1 MKTLH
6 LHVAWAVVAFTG
18 TLVATIASRRGSPEA
33 EVSSEPRSNA
43 ALRARISALEAE
55 LAKRNES
62 SAGETPTEPALTVV
76 PAAKGPDGTEAAR
89 PAAPAGPTLTVE
101 QIRAL
106 LKSGS
111 REDVARAIK
120 EIDLMTDRPQ
130 KLAFLRLMVESGD
143 QGQRS
148 RAVSM
153 LKKLGGP
160 EAVALIM
167 TVLSQEGSSSARM
180 QAAVALGDLGDASA
194 IPALQDAWRTGD
206 VQVRSGVAVGLDKF
220 GQREPAQAMVRTLAG
235 MLQSSDGGA
244 REDAVDILTHVPM
257 PESLPL
263 LVTALGDPTN
273 NHVREDAADAMG
285 AQKLVDALPFL
296 EKALQDPS
304 QNVREAAQRAI
315 NRIKTAKP

>member
-6 LHVAWAVVAFTG
+6 LHVAWAIVALTSTMVG
-18 TLVATIASRRGSPEA
+18 VIATRRGSAAPPMA
-33 EVSSEPRSNA
+33 EVGSESRSTA
-43 ALRARISALEAE
+43 VLRARISELETE
-55 LAKRNES
+55 LGKR
-62 SAGETPTEPALTVV
+62 GVPETP
-76 PAAKGPDGTEAAR
+76 AR
-89 PAAPAGPTLTVE
+89 PAVIEPGTDKVADVRATTASSPSMTVD

-106 LKSGS
+106 LKSS
-111 REDVARAIK
+111 NREDVAKALK

-130 KLAFLRLMVESGD
+130 KLALLRLMVESGD

-153 LKKLGGP
+153 LKKMGGP
-160 EAVALIM
+160 EAVALILS
-167 TVLSQEGSSSARM
+167 VLSQEGSSNARM
-180 QAAVALGDLGDASA
+180 QAAVALGELGDPSA

-235 MLQSSDGGA
+235 MLESSDGGI

-257 PESLPL
+257 PGSLPL
-263 LVTALGDPTN
+263 LVSALSDPTN

-285 AQKLVDALPFL
+285 AQKLVDSLPFL
-296 EKALQDPS
+296 EKALQDPA

-315 NRIKTAKP
+315 VRIKGPKP

>member
-6 LHVAWAVVAFTG
+6 LHVAWTIVALASTVG
-18 TLVATIASRRGSPEA
+18 GVIAARRESTPPNGAAGET
-33 EVSSEPRSNA
+33 RSIA
-43 ALRARISALEAE
+43 ALKARISQLEAE
-55 LAKRNES
+55 LAARG
-62 SAGETPTEPALTVV
+62 AAETPTKPAPGVAEMEKNPGGTVEARGSGAAGSSLTV
-76 PAAKGPDGTEAAR
+76 D
-89 PAAPAGPTLTVE
+89 

-106 LKSGS
+106 LKSS
-111 REDVARAIK
+111 NREDVAKALK

-130 KLAFLRLMVESGD
+130 KLALLRLMVESGD

-153 LKKLGGP
+153 LKKMGGP
-160 EAVALIM
+160 EAVALILS
-167 TVLSQEGSSSARM
+167 VLSQEGSSSARM
-180 QAAVALGDLGDASA
+180 QAAVALGELGDPSA

-235 MLQSSDGGA
+235 MLESSDGGI

-257 PESLPL
+257 PGSLPL
-263 LVTALGDPTN
+263 LVSALGDPTN
-273 NHVREDAADAMG
+273 NHLREDAADAMG
-285 AQKLVDALPFL
+285 AQRLVDALPFL
-296 EKALQDPS
+296 EKALQDPA

-315 NRIKTAKP
+315 ARIKSTKP